1 MSLVTHNAGMKVKC
15 SMNKRVSALLIAL
28 CACSAYAID
37 KSSVAVRFKI
47 EASAYRSHFGTS
59 VGSVEQQAAAVIS
72 RRLKQNIQFADFT
85 SDGVSSPYTLTVSL
99 AVLDPQ
105 TEVAAQAVWL
115 MASLASTAGGTPKT
129 KWRKFREAAANCGG
143 LSDRECTWPDQ
154 AEFLKELEVL
164 VAEPSVYPDLV
175 SSTFRNLSITNA
187 AKFVV
192 QPSDGWVLPFRQED
206 VCLGPDTK
214 LRIVNDIPTD
224 LTTLHGRFRADVEGP
239 YGNPPDSIFTTL
251 SEGEDGADNNKRT
264 LLRQSP
270 EKVVVRGV
278 YLVQYQYLGENCGGA
293 VSPPTAPTTPGGDQ

>member
-1 MSLVTHNAGMKVKC
+1 
-15 SMNKRVSALLIAL
+15 MNKRVSALIVVLF
-28 CACSAYAID
+28 ACSAYAID
-37 KSSVAVRFKI
+37 KPSVAVRFRI
-47 EASAYRSHFGTS
+47 EASAYRDHFGTS
-59 VGSVEQQAAAVIS
+59 VGNVEQQAAVVLTRS
-72 RRLKQNIQFADFT
+72 LKQHIQFADFT
-85 SDGVSSPYTLTVSL
+85 TEGSSSPYKLTVSL

-105 TEVAAQAVWL
+105 TDVAAQTVWL
-115 MASLASTAGGTPKT
+115 MASLASTAGTTPKT

-164 VAEPSVYPDLV
+164 VTEPSAYPELV
-175 SSTFRNLSITNA
+175 SNTFPNLSITNVG
-187 AKFVV
+187 KFVV

-206 VCLGPDTK
+206 ICLGPDTK

-278 YLVQYQYLGENCGGA
+278 YLVVYQYLGENCGGA
-293 VSPPTAPTTPGGDQ
+293 VPPPTAPTAGGGDQ